1 MDKITLIVHN
11 YVNNSWY
18 VEVELKSKLFF
29 LLSTSRISQS
39 VDKDAL
45 SFLNNSGCNIG
56 LANK

>member
-18 VEVELKSKLFF
+18 VEVKLKSNFFF
-29 LLSTSRISQS
+29 LLSTSRIPQS
-39 VDKDAL
+39 VGKDTL

-56 LANK
+56 LASK